1 MTQRAEHGS
10 RPEWPIKQCTQH
22 PSIGWVHYHVTNT
35 GEEDGSGGTGH
46 NSTVFESH
54 DRHTVFGYR
63 FSTSHR
69 SVTPTEGESMTSTS
83 TPEVVSLNRLRD
95 HVGKTLM
102 FTANAQRTGSSFT
115 IGCQSFDAA
124 EVFNLGGIIDTSGS
138 ETTVSFPGRVLA
150 DRSSVQVGA
159 RMLLH
164 ADLAAYCRSAVVVE
178 QAAAKVNCKL
188 GFFRCRDHRAHW
200 FFLATNADETPV
212 ITRLDAAGDW
222 EVHHDWTEF
231 PDCYPVYARSLDDQD
246 LSVHVEAL
254 TTQFQSVDRVS

>member
-1 MTQRAEHGS
+1 MTVRAEHGS
-10 RPEWPIKQCTQH
+10 RPQWPIRHCTAHQQ
-22 PSIGWVHYHVTNT
+22 IGWVHYHVTNT

-54 DRHTVFGYR
+54 NRHTVFGYR

-124 EVFNLGGIIDTSGS
+124 EVFNLGGIIDTSGG
-138 ETTVSFPGRVLA
+138 EAVVSFPGRVT
-150 DRSSVQVGA
+150 DHTYVQVGT
-159 RMLLH
+159 RSLLH
-164 ADLAAYCRSAVVVE
+164 GDMGSYCQSAAVVA
-178 QAAAKVNCKL
+178 QATAKVNCKL

-200 FFLATNADETPV
+200 FFLATHADETPV
-212 ITRLDAAGDW
+212 ISRLDAAAGDW
-222 EVHHDWTEF
+222 TVHHDWTEF
-231 PDCYPVYARSLDDQD
+231 PDCYPVYARSLDDRN